1 MKTTWRRSLGTLALI
16 LVAAGCGGDGGGQ
29 KRTPASVTVT
39 MSATALE
46 YGGVTARATAV
57 VRDAEGTTLSAPVT
71 WQSSDSNV
79 ASVAADG
86 TVTSAAIGTALISAT
101 AAADVSGSVTV
112 QVMKQP
118 NPACVVPDAP
128 ASPGPVAGP
137 PSFGVLADGF
147 DGIPPIPHDTRF
159 LVAADLDGNGTRD
172 LLHLNS
178 NAGGGEAAGTVFVY
192 RNDGTGHF
200 QDATASVL
208 PDGATRIDQPSSAE
222 VADLD
227 GDDRADIFVAQQGHA
242 DQGAASLLF
251 SSEPNAKLVETGGV
265 ALDPNAATSVTK
277 ATASGDLDCDGDVDL
292 FQSAIGPTAV
302 STLYVNDGS
311 GAFRG
316 DPLRLPSAL
325 TSGNVS
331 FTAAAACDVDRDG
344 DVDLIGGGWNG
355 SALARDALLLND
367 GFGNFRLA
375 PDGALPPWAFSAA
388 TNVTVAVRCADLD
401 QDGFP
406 DLVVSRT
413 DAFTRGA
420 VTLLRNQ
427 QDRSFATIPA
437 EGLEWPSGWA
447 SSVWAADFNADGWPD
462 LSVSGVGGDHRGR
475 VLANDGD
482 LTFTAVTPPRD
493 DQPLTPIDANG
504 DGRADLVAPETA
516 GSPTLMV
523 NGLDEEPPPPAHY
536 FRTDAPGDRLEIP
549 LGAESAARGHFH
561 FEARGFVDD
570 FKPRYSPGTL
580 LIYFWLYSGNNFY
593 YKGAGEGFLYIPSQ
607 YAMTNYTCNYGKV
620 RGRSNTPGEW
630 PIEAC
635 YQYDAWQSQKWY
647 VFDIYWDGQSIS
659 IYIDGEHKNTG
670 FYGSNSLPLIAGF
683 GFPPADVEEE
693 GILGMEFQNWS
704 FTAE

>member
-1 MKTTWRRSLGTLALI
+1 MKTTWRRSLGTLALV

-29 KRTPASVTVT
+29 KRTPTSVNVT
-39 MSATALE
+39 MAATSLE
-46 YGGVTARATAV
+46 YGGVSAVASAV
-57 VRDAEGTTLSAPVT
+57 VRDAEGVTLSTPVT
-71 WQSSDSNV
+71 WQSSDANV
-79 ASVAADG
+79 ASVAGDG
-86 TVTSAAIGTALISAT
+86 TVTSGAIGNALISAT
-101 AAADVSGSVTV
+101 AAPGVSGSVAV

-118 NPACVVPDAP
+118 NPACPVPEAP
-128 ASPGPVAGP
+128 ASPGSVAGP

-147 DGIPPIPHDTRF
+147 DGIPPIPYDTRF

-178 NAGGGEAAGTVFVY
+178 NAGGDEAAGTVFVY

-208 PDGATRIDQPSSAE
+208 PGGASRIDQPSSAE

-227 GDDRADIFVAQQGHA
+227 GDDRADIFVGQQGHA
-242 DQGAASLLF
+242 DQGGASLLF
-251 SSEPNAKLVETGGV
+251 SSEPNAKLVESGGA
-265 ALDPNAATSVTK
+265 ALDPNATTSVTK

-292 FQSAIGPTAV
+292 FQSAIAPTAV

-325 TSGNVS
+325 TSGSVS

-355 SALARDALLLND
+355 SAIARDALLLND

-401 QDGFP
+401 RDGFP
-406 DLVVSRT
+406 DLVASRT

-504 DGRADLVAPETA
+504 DGRTDLVAPETA
-516 GSPTLMV
+516 GAPTLMV
-523 NGLDEEPPPPAHY
+523 NGLDGEPPPPTHY
-536 FRTDAPGDRLEIP
+536 FRTNAPGDRLEIP
-549 LGAESAARGHFH
+549 LGAESAASGHFH

-607 YAMTNYTCNYGKV
+607 YAMTNYWCNYGKV

-630 PIEAC
+630 PLEDC

-647 VFDIYWDGQSIS
+647 VFDIYWDGHSIS
-659 IYIDGEHKNTG
+659 IYIDGEHKHTG
-670 FYGSNSLPLIAGF
+670 VYGSNSLPLIAGF

-704 FTAE
+704 FTAD